1 MSSSTIIEH
10 SIDEYKAALDNL
22 IAINNIKTIRISDL
36 TLVKNIG
43 KGGQSTVYEGF
54 YQSNHIVLKILTN
67 IDYMC
72 LIHEITILANINHQ
86 SIPKFYG
93 IVHYEKT
100 LGMVFEFIKGK
111 TLDEIKVNEIS
122 YKQKLNIAKLIGNVL
137 EYLHANYFI
146 HRDLKPGNIIINDTY
161 TCAFLIDFGI
171 SKVTI
176 NNRNSRTISKGT
188 MNYLAPECLVISE
201 LSYNEEIVSIIDS
214 KVDVWSFGCLLSY
227 LFSGVTPW
235 ENLFGNDI
243 HSIQRALVQKME
255 FPLPEKL
262 LEEEE
267 ILNIVRMCTIN
278 DPDKRLSMK
287 TVMDLLYDIPNYE

>member
-93 IVHYEKT
+93 IVHYERT

-176 NNRNSRTISKGT
+176 NHRNSRTISKGT

-201 LSYNEEIVSIIDS
+201 LSYNEEIISIIDS

-227 LFSGVTPW
+227 LFSGVAPW

-243 HSIQRALVQKME
+243 YSIQRALVQKME

-267 ILNIVRMCTIN
+267 IANIVRMCTIN

-287 TVMDLLYDIPNYE
+287 TVMDLLYDIPSYE